1 MSPQKTLQCAA
12 IPFRLVDGRPQV
24 MLVTSRE
31 TRRWI
36 IPKGWAKKKLEMHAM
51 AAREAYEEAGVI
63 GTVDPFPVGQYS
75 YQKRL
80 DDGQLVDCD
89 VTVFLLHVERELPD
103 WPERGERERLWMS
116 PHQAANLVSEAEV
129 GALLRELAAPAAQ
142 AAS

>member
-1 MSPQKTLQCAA
+1 MSTPKTSQCAA

-63 GTVDPFPVGQYS
+63 GAVDSCPIGHYS
-75 YQKRL
+75 YQKRM

-89 VTVFLLHVERELPD
+89 VAVFLLNVERELPD

-116 PHQAANLVSEAEV
+116 PLQAANLVSEAEV
-129 GALLRELAAPAAQ
+129 GALLRGLAAPVVQ